1 MLLPSLTVPLVLKLR
16 QNSIMVKNT
25 PREISINIVLHDLDT
40 SL

>member
-16 QNSIMVKNT
+16 QNSIMVKNAS
-25 PREISINIVLHDLDT
+25 REISINIVLHDLDT

>member
-16 QNSIMVKNT
+16 QNSIMVKNAS
-25 PREISINIVLHDLDT
+25 REININIVLHDLDT